1 VVRAMDYLR
10 FPQGA
15 RLCLGMLFASAL
27 FACSP
32 SSPNLTLTVDYY
44 RAHPAER
51 EEALRR
57 CSNDPGGV
65 GQAPPCVNAREA
77 ARIEGLG
84 SLRTLPPMGLP
95 TPTNRAAGQ
104 PGSSPAQ

>member
-1 VVRAMDYLR
+1 MVHAIDRLR

-15 RLCLGMLFASAL
+15 QLCLGMLFASAL
-27 FACSP
+27 IACSP

-65 GQAPPCVNAREA
+65 GQTPACVNAREA

-84 SLRTLPPMGLP
+84 SLHTLPPMGLP
-95 TPTNRAAGQ
+95 MPPNRAAGQ
-104 PGSSPAQ
+104 PDSGPAH